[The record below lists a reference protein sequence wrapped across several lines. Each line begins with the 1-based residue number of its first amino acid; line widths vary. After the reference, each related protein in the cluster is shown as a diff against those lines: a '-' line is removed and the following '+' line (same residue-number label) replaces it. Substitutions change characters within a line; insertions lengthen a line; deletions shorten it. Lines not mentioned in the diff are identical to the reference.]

1 MDLFKPAR
9 YNMNG
14 SKIVEDFLSEVRS
27 FFQGH
32 NPEFRKYVNEEP
44 LRAEL
49 FSSDQMDHYSRSL
62 AASHK
67 LSKKRYTDRLLKRL
81 ADNERVLSE
90 VRHLM
95 TRSIKENYQ
104 ITPAGEWLLD
114 NFYLIEE
121 QIHTAKRHLP
131 KVYSEGLPQL
141 AEGTSAGLPRVYDIV
156 LELIAHSDGLIDME
170 GVNHFLTSYSSIT
183 QLQLGELW
191 AVPIMLRLALIENL
205 RRVSSRIAIDRIQKN
220 LADYWAKELIET
232 AENRPRDLILV
243 VADMARSNP
252 PLERAFVSELTRQ
265 LRGRGPNL
273 AQTLVWIEER
283 LIESGQTSNELI
295 QSENQTQAADQVSVS
310 NSIGSL
316 RLLGTMDWRGFVE
329 THSVVETILRRD
341 PIYPH
346 INFSTRDH
354 YRHVIEAISKK
365 SELSEAEIAILAI
378 RLASENLLKGNAD
391 DPSAHVGF
399 YLIGKGRPQTEHLAK
414 MKVPIINKVRRGC
427 GRVALPI
434 YLSAVLVISASIT
447 LGMVL
452 KAYFST
458 GHYWVAIVVGVLS
471 FIAASQLAVTLVN
484 FISSLLVRPDLL
496 PRMDYSMGIPSGSA
510 TFVVVPS
517 MLSSREAIDD
527 LVEALEVRF
536 LSNKEENLYFA
547 LLTDLKDA
555 PEMDMP
561 EDQHL
566 INYAEQKINELRQ
579 KYIAERSDIFY
590 LFHRPRLWNARER
603 KWMGYERKRGKLADL
618 NGLLRGNSK
627 NHFSHIIG
635 DVSALPRIKYVITLD
650 ADTQLPRDSARKI
663 IAAMAHVLNRAVY
676 DEKKKRITEGY
687 GILQPRVSV
696 SLPGMDSSLYA
707 RMNGNEPALDP
718 YTRATSDIYQDLF
731 QEGSFIGKGIY
742 DVDIFEKVLG
752 GRFPENRILSHDLL
766 EGCYVRSGLLSDVQ
780 LYEKYPSRY
789 IADMKRRHRW
799 IRGDW
804 QIYPWFTPF
813 TPGADHR
820 LHRNPLSALSRWK
833 IFDNIRR
840 SLVPPALTV
849 LIIFCWL
856 LLPQAGIWTLMVTG
870 IIILPAAIRSIWEL
884 MRKPRDT
891 IFLHHLVMTGR
902 SAGNAAAS
910 TLFTAICLP
919 YEAVIS
925 VDAILRTVWRMLL
938 SRRNLLEWDHSL
950 SAHYK
955 EYKDMIASYGSM
967 LAEPLSAVILFDVLL
982 YISPVRLLAALPILL
997 LWGAAPFITWLVSRP
1012 LANKAEKLT
1021 ARQNIFLLKL
1031 ARKTWAFFDSFVT
1044 ADDNW
1049 LPPDNYQEGN
1059 AEMLAHRTSPTNIG
1073 LYMLANL
1080 SAYDFGFITSSQFL
1094 ERTRLTM
1101 ATLQKMERYKGH
1113 FYNWYDTQ
1121 TLHPLAPRYVSSV
1134 DSGNLAA
1141 YLLTLRQGMLQM
1153 PNLKIIQPA
1162 FFQGLRD
1169 TLQIWIDGTDK
1180 GHAAPLQYLK
1190 RDLEN
1195 YCISQPDSLN
1205 MFNDCLTDLAN
1216 KYAAAMAS
1224 YSEKPEGAVNYW
1236 QQAFAAQLQAAR
1248 NDLNTLTPWLQL
1260 PTMPDRFK
1268 AVLDMSIPT
1277 FHELSVIDT
1286 SIEADIA
1293 RLRASGNTTIET
1305 EWLTSFESAI
1315 SEAAKQVAQ
1324 RMALI
1329 EELTTQCNEMADIEW
1344 DFLYDRAKNLLTI
1357 GYNAD
1362 DHRCDTG
1369 YYDLLASEARLSAF
1383 VGIAQDKLPQE
1394 SWFALSRL
1402 LTNVEGRPILLSWSG
1417 SMFEYL
1423 MPLLVMPTFAN
1434 TLLDQTNR
1442 SAVEWQIAYGKQRGV
1457 SWGISE
1463 SGYNMIDAAQNY
1475 QYRAFGAPGLG
1486 LKRGLGEDLVIAP
1499 YASMLALM
1507 VMPEEA
1513 CRNLQALSEEGF
1525 EGKYG
1530 LYEAIDYTPSRLS
1543 RGQTYAIVQSYMAHH
1558 QGMGLLSL
1566 AYILLDQPMQKR
1578 FEMEPRFQA
1587 ALILLEERIPKA
1599 ISVYAHTT
1607 DIADFHSAPAEAEV
1621 RVIHTPTTP
1630 IPEVKLFS
1638 NGRYHV
1644 MITNSGSGYS
1654 RWKDITVTRWREDVT
1669 CDNWGTFCY
1678 IRDVGNKTFWSAA
1691 YQPSLKKSNSYEAA
1705 FAQGRADFRST
1716 NNDIETHTEIVVS
1729 PEDDIEMRRF
1739 TLTNQSD
1746 VRRTLDVTSYAEV
1759 VIAPA
1764 AADAAHATFSDLFV
1778 QTEIVPQ
1785 QNAIICTRRP
1795 RSAEEKTP
1803 WMFHLMKVHDQ
1814 GIEDISYE
1822 TSRMKFI
1829 GHGNTIANPDAIR
1842 TPGPLSGSQG
1852 PVLDPIVAIRYVV
1865 TLGPGQ
1871 SVVVNMITGMAETRD
1886 ICQNLIEKY
1895 QDKHHQDRVFEMAWT
1910 HNQVV
1915 LRQINANEAEAQLYS
1930 RIAGSVIFT
1939 NPVLRGDPSVLIQNR
1954 RGQSGLWPYSI
1965 SGDLPIVLLRV
1976 EEDTSINLVRQMV
1989 QMHSFWRMKGL
2000 ATDLVILNESHGGY
2014 RQILQNQI
2022 SDLVAAQPAD
2032 QRGAIYVR
2040 SADQISNEDRMLFQT
2055 VARVI
2060 IAGSRGTLA
2069 DHINRRQPVRNMAPL
2084 IKYMPPDRLTI
2095 TPIVPSE
2102 DLVFFNGIGGFAPGG
2117 SEYVIVI
2124 NGKRLPPA
2132 PWVNVLAN
2140 PDFGAI
2146 ISECGQSYTWS
2157 ENAHEFRLTPWGND
2171 PVSDTGGEVFYLR
2184 DEDNGYFWSP
2194 TPLPRGGQSG
2204 YKVRQG
2210 FGYSVFEHTEA
2221 GIHSEMWVYV
2231 DIQEA
2236 IKFVVLK
2243 VKNVSGAARK
2253 LSATGYVEWVL
2264 GELRQKSAMYIV
2276 TEMDSDTG
2284 ALLAKNPYSAE
2295 FADCMAFFDVDDSQR
2310 TFTTDRNE
2318 FIGRNGTL
2326 RNPEAMSR
2334 TRLSGRLGAGLD
2346 PCAAIQVSFDLF
2358 DGQERE
2364 VIFKLGAGK
2373 NFDEMRKV
2381 AKQFKGAHQAHQ
2393 ALDNVKAY
2401 WAKTTG
2407 GLQIETPDPA
2417 TNIMAN
2423 GWLIYQTLACRLWAR
2438 SGFYQSSGAF
2448 GFRDQLQDV
2457 MALMHIEPALA
2468 RQQILLCASRQY
2480 KQGDVQ
2486 HWWHP
2491 PIGRGVRTRMSDD
2504 FLWLPYVVCR
2514 YISMT
2519 GDSAILDAPVHFIEG
2534 RLLNPGEESYYE
2546 LPVISSESATIYDH
2560 CVRAIK
2566 NGLQFGAHGLPL
2578 MGTGDWND
2586 GMDRVGRYGKGE
2598 SVWLA
2603 FFLYDILNR
2612 FKELAILRG
2621 DLDFE
2626 MQCDREAITLKENID
2641 KNAWDGSWYRRAYFD
2656 DGTPLGSRENAECQ
2670 IDSIAQ
2676 SWPVLSGAGDPA
2688 KTSVAMDSAE
2698 RWLVDNDNA
2707 LIKLL
2712 HPPFD
2717 KSAIDPGYIK
2727 GYVPGVRENGGQ
2739 YTHSAIWLI
2748 MALAKLKNAKRAWE
2762 LLAMINPV
2770 NHGRTAS
2777 EVAVYKVEPY
2787 VMAGDVYAVAPHTG
2801 RGGWS
2806 WYTGSAGWMYTLI
2819 TESLLGIKVR
2829 GDKLCIGPCLPP
2841 EWTYITANYR
2851 YGNTQ
2856 YHITMTQKHGQGETH
2871 ISLDGAVQSGNSIPL
2886 TDDGRKHE
2894 VAINIFRHS

>member
-1 MDLFKPAR
+1 
-9 YNMNG
+9 MNG
-14 SKIVEDFLSEVRS
+14 SKIIQDFLSEIRS
-27 FFQGH
+27 FSRGQSSKYK
-32 NPEFRKYVNEEP
+32 KYVNEEP

-49 FSSDQMDHYSRSL
+49 FSSDQMDHHSRSL

-67 LSKKRYTDRLLKRL
+67 LTRKRKSDKLLKRL
-81 ADNERVLSE
+81 ADNEKVLIE
-90 VRHLM
+90 VRNLM
-95 TRSIKENYQ
+95 TRSMKENYQ

-141 AEGTSAGLPRVYDIV
+141 AEGPSAGLPRVYDIV
-156 LELIAHSDGLIDME
+156 LELIAHSDGRIDME
-170 GVNHFLTSYSSIT
+170 GVNHFLTSYSAVT

-191 AVPIMLRLALIENL
+191 AVPIMLRLGLIENL
-205 RRVSSRIAIDRIQKN
+205 RRVSSRIAIDRIHRN

-232 AENRPRDLILV
+232 AENTPRDLILV

-265 LRGRGPNL
+265 LRGKGPNL

-295 QSENQTQAADQVSVS
+295 QSENQKQAADQISVS

-316 RLLGTMDWRGFVE
+316 RLLGAMDWRGFVE
-329 THSVVETILRRD
+329 THSIVETILRQD
-341 PIYPH
+341 PIYPLMD
-346 INFSTRDH
+346 FSTRDH
-354 YRHVIEAISKK
+354 YRHVIEGIAKK
-365 SELSEAEIAILAI
+365 SDLSEADVAILAI
-378 RLASENLLKGNAD
+378 RLAGENLLKANAEK
-391 DPSAHVGF
+391 PSAHVGF
-399 YLIGKGRPQTEHLAK
+399 YLIGKGRTQTEHLAN
-414 MKVPIINKVRRGC
+414 MQISLIETVRRGC
-427 GRVALPI
+427 ARVPLFI
-434 YLSAVLVISASIT
+434 YLSSILLISGSVT
-447 LGMVL
+447 LGMVW
-452 KAYFST
+452 KVYFDT
-458 GHYWVAIVVGVLS
+458 GQYWAAIVVGVLS
-471 FIAASQLAVTLVN
+471 FIAASQLAVALVN
-484 FISSLLVRPDLL
+484 FISTLLVRPDLL
-496 PRMDYSMGIPSGSA
+496 PRMDYSMGIPSVSA
-510 TFVVVPS
+510 TFVAVPS
-517 MLSSREAIDD
+517 MLSSEAAIDD

-536 LSNKEENLYFA
+536 LSNKEENLHFA
-547 LLTDLKDA
+547 LLTDFKDA
-555 PEMDMP
+555 PEKDMP

-566 INYAEQKINELRQ
+566 IGYAEQKINELRQ
-579 KYIAERSDIFY
+579 KYITERSDIFF
-590 LFHRPRLWNARER
+590 LFHRPRLWNAREK
-603 KWMGYERKRGKLADL
+603 KWMGYERKRGKLADF
-618 NGLLRGNSK
+618 NDFLRGNSK
-627 NHFSHIIG
+627 GHFSHVIG
-635 DVSALPRIKYVITLD
+635 DVSDLSHIKYVITLD

-676 DEKKKRITEGY
+676 DEKKKRVTDGY

-696 SLPGMDSSLYA
+696 SLPGIDSSLYA

-742 DVDIFEKVLG
+742 EVDIFEKVLR

-766 EGCYVRSGLLSDVQ
+766 EGCYVRAGLLSDVQ

-804 QIYPWFTPF
+804 QIYAWFTPF
-813 TPGADHR
+813 VPGADRHLR
-820 LHRNPLSALSRWK
+820 MNPLSALSRWK

-840 SLVPPALTV
+840 SLVPPALTA

-870 IIILPAAIRSIWEL
+870 LIILPAALRSIWEL
-884 MRKPRDT
+884 MRKPKDT
-891 IFLHHLVMTGR
+891 ILLHHLVMAGR
-902 SAGNAAAS
+902 SAGNSAVS

-919 YEAVIS
+919 YEAMVCM
-925 VDAILRTVWRMLL
+925 DAIIRTIWRMLI
-938 SRRNLLEWDHSL
+938 SRRHLLEWDHSL
-950 SAHYK
+950 NAHHKEHKDLFTSYK
-955 EYKDMIASYGSM
+955 TMWV
-967 LAEPLSAVILFDVLL
+967 EPLSAVILVGV
-982 YISPVRLLAALPILL
+982 ISYLFPVRHFAALPILL
-997 LWGAAPFITWLVSRP
+997 LWSAAPFITWFVSRP
-1012 LANKAEKLT
+1012 LVSKSTMLSPEEH
-1021 ARQNIFLLKL
+1021 IFLQKL
-1031 ARKTWAFFDSFVT
+1031 ARKTWAFFDYLVT
-1044 ADDNW
+1044 ADDSW
-1049 LPPDNYQEGN
+1049 LPPDNYQEDR
-1059 AEMLAHRTSPTNIG
+1059 AEMIAHRTSPTNIG
-1073 LYMLANL
+1073 LYLLTNL
-1080 SAYDFGFITSSQFL
+1080 SAYDFGFITSAQFL
-1094 ERTRLTM
+1094 ERTRNTL
-1101 ATLQKMERYKGH
+1101 ATLQKMEHYKGH

-1121 TLHPLAPRYVSSV
+1121 TLYPLPPKYISTV
-1134 DSGNLAA
+1134 DSGNLVGH
-1141 YLLTLRQGMLQM
+1141 LLTLRQGMLMM
-1153 PNLKIIQPA
+1153 PHLKVIGTT
-1162 FFQGLRD
+1162 FFQGLRS
-1169 TLQIWIDGTDK
+1169 TLLIWLDETNQ
-1180 GHAAPLQYLK
+1180 GHISTLQYLK
-1190 RDLEN
+1190 NDLEL
-1195 YCISQPDSLN
+1195 YCTVQTDSLSIV
-1205 MFNDCLTDLAN
+1205 NDYLSNIEN
-1216 KYAAAMAS
+1216 KFAS
-1224 YSEKPEGAVNYW
+1224 AVATLNEKSESPAHFW
-1236 QQAFAAQLQAAR
+1236 QQAFATQLQAAR
-1248 NDLNTLTPWLQL
+1248 NDLNTFAPWLQL
-1260 PTMPDRFK
+1260 PATPERFK
-1268 AVLDMSIPT
+1268 AFLNNTIPT
-1277 FHELSVIDT
+1277 FHQLSMMDASLQT
-1286 SIEADIA
+1286 DIA
-1293 RLRASGNTTIET
+1293 KLRPADHTAAEND
-1305 EWLTSFESAI
+1305 WLISFEAAVGT
-1315 SEAAKQVAQ
+1315 AAKQVADKI
-1324 RMALI
+1324 AAI
-1329 EELTTQCNEMADIEW
+1329 EELSMICNELADIEW
-1344 DFLYDRAKNLLTI
+1344 DFLYDKTKNLLSI

-1362 DHRCDTG
+1362 DHRIDPSF
-1369 YYDLLASEARLSAF
+1369 YDLLASEARLSTF

-1394 SWFALSRL
+1394 SWFALGRL
-1402 LTNVEGRPILLSWSG
+1402 LTNVDGSPILLSWSG

-1434 TLLDQTNR
+1434 TLLDQTSR
-1442 SAVEWQIAYGKQRGV
+1442 SAVEWQVEYGKQRRV
-1457 SWGISE
+1457 PWGISE

-1507 VMPEEA
+1507 VLPEEA
-1513 CRNLQALSEEGF
+1513 CRNLQELSKEGF
-1525 EGKYG
+1525 EGKFG

-1543 RGQTYAIVQSYMAHH
+1543 RGQNYAIVQSYMAHH
-1558 QGMGLLSL
+1558 QGMSMLSL
-1566 AYILLDQPMQKR
+1566 AYVLLNQPMQKR

-1607 DIADFHSAPAEAEV
+1607 DIADFHSSPAEAEV
-1621 RVIHTPTTP
+1621 RVIRTPTTT
-1630 IPEVKLFS
+1630 IPEVQLLS

-1678 IRDVGNKTFWSAA
+1678 IRDVDNKTFWSTGF
-1691 YQPSLKKSNSYEAA
+1691 QPSLKKSNAYEAA
-1705 FAQGRADFRST
+1705 FSQGRADFRST

-1739 TLTNQSD
+1739 TLTNHSD

-1764 AADAAHATFSDLFV
+1764 DADISHTAFSDLFV
-1778 QTEIVPQ
+1778 QTEIVPP

-1795 RSAEEKTP
+1795 RSAEEKAP
-1803 WMFHLMKVHDQ
+1803 WMFHLVKVHGQ

-1829 GHGNTIANPDAIR
+1829 GRGNTITNPDAVR

-1852 PVLDPIVAIRYVV
+1852 SVLDPIVAIRYQV
-1865 TLGPGQ
+1865 TLEPGE
-1871 SVVVNMITGMAETRD
+1871 SVTVNMITGIAETRD

-1930 RIAGSVIFT
+1930 RMAGSVIFV
-1939 NPVLRGDPSVLIQNR
+1939 NPAMRADPSVLIQNR

-1965 SGDLPIVLLRV
+1965 SGDLPIVLLRI
-1976 EEDTSINLVRQMV
+1976 EEDTNIELVRQLV

-2000 ATDLVILNESHGGY
+2000 MTDLVILNESHGGY

-2022 SDLVAAQPAD
+2022 SDLIAAQPTD
-2032 QRGAIYVR
+2032 QRGAIFLR
-2040 SADQISNEDRMLFQT
+2040 GSEQISNEDKILFQT

-2060 IAGSRGTLA
+2060 IVGSQGSLA
-2069 DHINRRQPVRNMAPL
+2069 DHINRRQPIKSIAPL
-2084 IKYMPPDRLTI
+2084 IRYMPPDRLSI
-2095 TPIVPSE
+2095 TPITPSE
-2102 DLVFFNGIGGFAPGG
+2102 SLVFFNGTGGFAADGR
-2117 SEYVIVI
+2117 EYIIVI
-2124 NGKRLPPA
+2124 NERKLPPA

-2140 PDFGAI
+2140 PDFGTI

-2171 PVSDTGGEVFYLR
+2171 PVSDTGGEAFYLR
-2184 DEDNGYFWSP
+2184 DEENGYFWSP
-2194 TPLPRGGQSG
+2194 APLPRGGQSG
-2204 YKVRQG
+2204 YKVRHG

-2231 DIQEA
+2231 DIKEA

-2243 VKNVSGAARK
+2243 LKNVSGTARK

-2264 GELRQKSAMYIV
+2264 GDLKQKSAMYIV
-2276 TEMDSDTG
+2276 SEMDIDTG
-2284 ALLAKNPYSAE
+2284 ALLAKNPYSTE
-2295 FADCMAFFDVDDSQR
+2295 FADRMAFFDTDEINR
-2310 TFTTDRNE
+2310 TFTTDRTE
-2318 FIGRNGTL
+2318 FIGRNGSL

-2334 TRLSGRLGAGLD
+2334 TKLSGKLGVGLD

-2373 NFDEMRKV
+2373 NFDEMRRV
-2381 AKQFKGAHQAHQ
+2381 VKQFKGAYNAHQ
-2393 ALDNVKAY
+2393 ALEDVNAY
-2401 WAKTTG
+2401 WTKTTG
-2407 GLQIETPDPA
+2407 ALQIETPDPA

-2438 SGFYQSSGAF
+2438 TGFYQSSGAF

-2457 MALMHIEPALA
+2457 MALTRSEPALA

-2491 PIGRGVRTRMSDD
+2491 PVGRGVRTRISDD

-2514 YISMT
+2514 YVSTT
-2519 GDSAILDAPVHFIEG
+2519 GDSATLDALVPFIEG

-2546 LPVISSESATIYDH
+2546 LPGISVESATIYEH
-2560 CVRAIK
+2560 CVRSIK
-2566 NGLQFGAHGLPL
+2566 NGLQFGSHGLPL

-2586 GMDRVGRYGKGE
+2586 GMDRVGRHGKGE

-2603 FFLYDILNR
+2603 FFLYDILIQ
-2612 FKELAILRG
+2612 FKELAIQRK
-2621 DLDFE
+2621 DLDMVSLCE
-2626 MQCDREAITLKENID
+2626 KEASTLKENID

-2656 DGTPLGSRENAECQ
+2656 DGTPLGSKENPECQ

-2676 SWPVLSGAGDPA
+2676 SWSVLSGAGDPA
-2688 KTSVAMDSAE
+2688 KANVAIASAE
-2698 RWLVDNDNA
+2698 KRLVDNDNA

-2712 HPPFD
+2712 YPPFD

-2739 YTHSAIWLI
+2739 YTHSAVWLI
-2748 MALAKLKNAKRAWE
+2748 MALAKQKSAKRAWE
-2762 LLAMINPV
+2762 LLSLINPI
-2770 NHGRTAS
+2770 NHGRNAN
-2777 EVAVYKVEPY
+2777 EVSVYKAEPY

-2806 WYTGSAGWMYTLI
+2806 WYTGSAGWMYNLI
-2819 TESLLGIKVR
+2819 TESLLGIKVQ
-2829 GDKLCIGPCLPP
+2829 GGKLVIEPCLPP
-2841 EWTYITANYR
+2841 EWTYVEIKYI
-2851 YGNTQ
+2851 YVDTQ
-2856 YHITMTQKHGQGETH
+2856 YHIAITQKQGLEAINIT
-2871 ISLDGAVQSGNSIPL
+2871 LDGAEQNGNSILL
-2886 TDDGRKHE
+2886 TNDNAEHKVGVE
-2894 VAINIFRHS
+2894 IFANSNSIS